1 MLYSQG
7 HKKIQNPPRNQ
18 FLGNE
23 FRLVSDS
30 RNWDSRNL
38 YHFRFHLWKFIL
50 AHIRDHIQTRAKKWI
65 LF

>member
-30 RNWDSRNL
+30 RN
-38 YHFRFHLWKFIL
+38 
-50 AHIRDHIQTRAKKWI
+50 
-65 LF
+65 